1 MRGPTL
7 TISKLDST
15 YKVIH
20 QVSAVGKDI
29 RGDLHEFKLTKDGTA
44 LVSVYNV
51 TNADL
56 SPMGRPVD
64 GWINDSIFQEI
75 DIATGELLFEWK
87 ASEHFNPN
95 DSFMTHPLAGYWQ
108 SIPFDF
114 FHINSIEK
122 DSKGNYIISSRHM
135 HTVTCIS
142 PTGETLWVLG
152 GQYNEFKDL
161 SDGKA
166 TDFKWQ
172 HDARWVSEEDGTLTL
187 FDNSEAGV
195 LHIDAPYSTA
205 RMIKLDVANR
215 TATLLGSYVSLQQ
228 IRTPS
233 QGSVQVLPDS
243 GNIFVGWGH
252 SPAYSEYSP
261 NGTLVCETHFGASWY
276 DFWGRVVSY
285 RAQKSA
291 NWVGSPEYPPAVKIQ
306 NSQLFVSWNG
316 ATEVETWELQGAVQA
331 DGEFHALDVMEKIGF
346 EGTFLLPTDSQGDHV
361 YYRVAAIGH
370 DGKVLGHSEAVAEEK
385 SGRTLLTLFFLVG
398 MLVTL
403 VVGARFLYKLR
414 TAGGKG
420 LNLKWRKYSYRPL

>member
-1 MRGPTL
+1 MLMIT
-7 TISKLDST
+7 KLDST

-20 QVSAVGKDI
+20 RVSAVGKDI
-29 RGDLHEFKLTKDGTA
+29 RGDLHEFQLTKDGTA
-44 LVSVYNV
+44 LISVYNV

-64 GWINDSIFQEI
+64 GWINDSVFQEI

-87 ASEHFNPN
+87 ASEHFDPN
-95 DSFMTHPLAGYWQ
+95 ESFMTHPLAGYWK

-152 GQYNEFKDL
+152 GQHNEFKDL

-172 HDARWVSEEDGTLTL
+172 HDARWVSEEDGILTL
-187 FDNSEAGV
+187 FDNSEAGI

-205 RMIKLDVANR
+205 RMIKLDFVNR
-215 TATLLGSYVSLQQ
+215 TATLLGLYVSLQQ
-228 IRTPS
+228 IRAPS
-233 QGSVQVLPDS
+233 QGSVQVLPES
-243 GNIFVGWGH
+243 KNVFVGWGH
-252 SPAYSEYSP
+252 SPAYSEYAP

-285 RAQKSA
+285 RAQKSSK
-291 NWVGSPEYPPAVKIQ
+291 WVGTPEHPPAVKIQ
-306 NSQLFVSWNG
+306 LSNLYVSWNG
-316 ATEVETWELQGAVQA
+316 ATEVASWELQTAKSV
-331 DGEFHALDVMEKIGF
+331 DGEFQALDVIEKTGF
-346 EGTFLLPTDSQGDHV
+346 ESTFVLPTEPKGDYT
-361 YYRVAAIGH
+361 YYRVAALGH
-370 DGKVLGHSEAVAEEK
+370 DGKVLGHSEAIREVK
-385 SGRTLLTLFFLVG
+385 SSWNWLTYFFLVG
-398 MLVTL
+398 TLAILVF
-403 VVGARFLYKLR
+403 GARFLYKMR
-414 TAGGKG
+414 AEGKV
-420 LNLKWRKYSYRPL
+420 LNLKWNKYSYRPL